1 MSQTARP
8 WAMHQGQDKLCLA
21 RPRGCQ
27 RPAGFAAGLGAE
39 PRAGFHAP
47 TTDGHVPQGP
57 PAPAPRRP
65 CRAGGGQLLASPHSR
80 RRVKHLGEAV
90 FLKKCHF
97 KINTVAGFS
106 VALGPLRAG
115 AGSVGSPGLR
125 LPGQASPGRWLQ
137 RLGTRVATRSRRNR
151 PLSCLR
157 VALLPG
163 EAGSAWGGR
172 GGRGVPGPIP
182 PWPVSHVPGALGGQG
197 GGEAPPLSSL
207 LFAGEGPRAPLPGST
222 PRPQERAASPHPCV
236 PAEATW
242 HVRLVE
248 QSSASPFPGVLEP
261 WPHTGF
267 RGADV
272 GAAGCPLPTGRVH
285 LGTPKTA

>member
-197 GGEAPPLSSL
+197 GGEAPPFPPCSLQARGRGPLSQ
-207 LFAGEGPRAPLPGST
+207 APPRGPRSEQPPPTPVFLLRQRGMFASWNKAPPPPSQASSSPGPTLASGG
-222 PRPQERAASPHPCV
+222 PMWGQLAAPCPQGGY
-236 PAEATW
+236 T
-242 HVRLVE
+242 
-248 QSSASPFPGVLEP
+248 
-261 WPHTGF
+261 
-267 RGADV
+267 
-272 GAAGCPLPTGRVH
+272 
-285 LGTPKTA
+285 